1 MNIEEILAL
10 KGIYPTDF
18 ISSSI
23 YQAVVEAMKDMYNK
37 GIEDAVDHAKIL
49 EEKDLLHSDCIV
61 NCQLNTE
68 EILKLKI

>member
-1 MNIEEILAL
+1 MNIEEILTL

-37 GIEDAVDHAKIL
+37 GIEDAVDHANVVFHGDPMYHA
-49 EEKDLLHSDCIV
+49 EVDVER
-61 NCQLNTE
+61 
-68 EILKLKI
+68 ILKLKI